1 LKNNIDIFNNSVKSS
16 KGVGPS
22 LEITL
27 AKKNIHTIFD
37 LLTFYPRDYEDRS
50 KTVKVNDAIK
60 EQEKNS
66 VVLAEVVEISSFTF
80 RFKRKPLIIA
90 TDGDTIF
97 EIQFYAGRIPLK
109 LEKGDSI
116 FVTGKFSRGFKG
128 HIQCRLVDIE
138 KPNNEPISYGKIT
151 PIYPLTEGLSQKKLR
166 SIIEQEIKNLKA
178 NESYSI
184 PHIISK
190 KYRLKSFVNSVS
202 EMHFP
207 SNFDSLKCAREA
219 LIFEEFLA
227 FQFIHLSERRPNL
240 LIKKE
245 RYTKKNM
252 FDESLKKLPFV
263 LTSDQESS
271 LNTITSEM
279 MSSKQMFRLLQG
291 DVGSGKTIVA
301 FLPSLIAFENGYQSA
316 FLAPTEILANQH
328 YKTIKKL
335 IKLMGYSDTI
345 KVDLLTSSNTQA
357 ERGYIINRLRNG
369 GSDIIIGT
377 HSLLSKDVLFSTLGY
392 VVVDEQHKFGV
403 EQRNTLLLKG
413 ENVDYLLMTATPIP
427 QSLSLT
433 LFGELDLSTIKT
445 MPKNRKEVFTKY
457 KEKHERDHCYKFL
470 QSHVK
475 KGEQGYV
482 VFPLIDSSEI
492 DNNYLTL
499 LSEYER
505 SKEIYFSD
513 VNTAV
518 IHGKMKDTEKEEIM
532 NDFIEGK
539 ISVLFSTTVIEVG
552 IDNPN
557 ASVILIE
564 GAERFGLSQLHQLR
578 GRVGRGETT
587 SYCYLILHNEITDIV
602 RERVRIIC
610 ETRDGFEVSEHDL
623 RIRGAGEFLGQ
634 KQSGLPDFKLG
645 DIIRDT
651 EVMKKARN
659 EIIEILSNEE
669 IKKTFYKENKVFIE
683 RAELLKKSILDDNEQ
698 T

>member
-1 LKNNIDIFNNSVKSS
+1 MKNNIDIFNNSVKYS

-22 LEITL
+22 LETTL
-27 AKKNIHTIFD
+27 AKKNIYTIFD
-37 LLTFYPRDYEDRS
+37 LLTFFPRDYEDRS
-50 KTVKVNDAIK
+50 KTVKVNEAMK

-66 VVLAEVVEISSFTF
+66 VILAEVVEISSFTF
-80 RFKRKPLIIA
+80 KFKRKPLIIA
-90 TDGDTIF
+90 TDGGTLF
-97 EIQFYAGRIPLK
+97 EIQFYGGRIPLK

-116 FVTGKFSRGFKG
+116 FVTGKFIRGFKG

-166 SIIEQEIKNLKA
+166 SIIDQEVKNLKA
-178 NESYSI
+178 NQNYSI
-184 PHIISK
+184 PNIISK
-190 KYRLKSFVNSVS
+190 KYRLKSFIDSIS

-207 SNFDSLKCAREA
+207 SNFDALKSAKET

-245 RYTKKNM
+245 RYTKKSM
-252 FDESLKKLPFV
+252 FDESLNKLPFP
-263 LTSDQESS
+263 LTPDQEYS
-271 LNTITSEM
+271 LNTIKSEM
-279 MSSKQMFRLLQG
+279 MSTKQMFRLLQG

-301 FLPSLIAFENGYQSA
+301 FLPALIAFENEYQSA

-335 IKLMGYSDTI
+335 IKLFGYSDKI
-345 KVDLLTSSNTQA
+345 KVDLLTSSNTQS

-369 GSDIIIGT
+369 GSNIIIGT
-377 HSLLSKDVLFSTLGY
+377 HSILSKDVLFKSLGY

-403 EQRNTLLLKG
+403 EQRNTLLSKG

-445 MPKNRKEVFTKY
+445 MPKNRKEVLTKY

-482 VFPLIDSSEI
+482 VFPLIDSNET

-505 SKEIYFSD
+505 SKEIYFPD
-513 VNTAV
+513 DNIAV

-532 NDFIEGK
+532 NEFIDGK

-557 ASVILIE
+557 ASVMLIE

-578 GRVGRGETT
+578 GRIGRGETK
-587 SYCYLILHNEITDIV
+587 SYCYLILHNEITDTV
-602 RERVRIIC
+602 KERVDIIC
-610 ETRDGFEVSEHDL
+610 KTRDGFEISEHDL
-623 RIRGAGEFLGQ
+623 RLRGAGEFLGQ
-634 KQSGLPDFKLG
+634 KQSGLPDFRLG

-651 EVMKKARN
+651 IVMQKARH
-659 EIIEILSNEE
+659 EIVEILSDEE
-669 IKKTFYKENKVFIE
+669 IKKTFYEENKTFIE
-683 RAELLKKSILDDNEQ
+683 RATLLKKSIMEDNEQ